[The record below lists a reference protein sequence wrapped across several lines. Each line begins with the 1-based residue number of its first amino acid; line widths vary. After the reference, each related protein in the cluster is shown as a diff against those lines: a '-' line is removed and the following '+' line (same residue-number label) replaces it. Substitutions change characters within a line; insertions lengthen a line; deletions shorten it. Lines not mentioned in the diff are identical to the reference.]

1 MSRTAPWLALLL
13 VATTACSDGEG
24 LVDTPLNRQF
34 DEAFTMSL
42 PAFRPLTVPTSE
54 TAPPPGTTVAA
65 SSMLDP
71 SEIPPEYQER
81 MQSALVTVS
90 SWADA
95 GVATDH
101 DVAYGMAYGRSRGNY
116 YRNTVT
122 TTVRYR
128 GSHVASVDSEES
140 EWSFFRLPVFD
151 WGETAVARIG
161 VTGDCGHEVH
171 VRSRHEAELRLLAST
186 RMFTLLS
193 SVTSG
198 TSSFIQPP
206 CTAGGG
212 GSGGSG
218 SEGEWYI
225 CYWIDHYDSE
235 GNFIFRQD
243 LGCTGINMQ

>member
-1 MSRTAPWLALLL
+1 MSRTTPWLALLL

-54 TAPPPGTTVAA
+54 TAPPPGTTLAA

-81 MQSALVTVS
+81 MQGGLITVR

-95 GVATDH
+95 GFASDH
-101 DVAYGMAYGRSRGNY
+101 DVAYGMGYGRSRGNY
-116 YRNTVT
+116 YRNHVRTVL
-122 TTVRYR
+122 RYR
-128 GSHVASVDSEES
+128 GSHVASVEAEES
-140 EWSFFRLPVFD
+140 EWSFVRLPVFD
-151 WGETAVARIG
+151 WGETAVANIG
-161 VTGDCGHEVH
+161 VTSECGHQVDAL
-171 VRSRHEAELRLLAST
+171 SRHEAELRLLAPT
-186 RMFTLLS
+186 RLFTILQES
-193 SVTSG
+193 SSG
-198 TSSFIQPP
+198 SATAAQPACSS
-206 CTAGGG
+206 GG